1 MDSNTVSSFQVD
13 CFLWHVRKRF
23 ADQEMG
29 DAPFL
34 DRLRRDQKP
43 LRGRG
48 STLGLDID
56 TATRVGKQI
65 VERILEDESD
75 EALKMTI
82 ASVPAT
88 RYLTDMTLEEMS
100 RDWFMLMPK
109 QKVAGSLCIRMDQAI
124 MDKNII
130 LKANFSVI
138 FDRLETLILLRALTD
153 EGAIVGEISPLPSL
167 PDILMRMSK
176 MQLGSSSEDLNGMIT
191 QFESLKLYRDS
202 LGEAVMRMGDLHSLQ
217 SRNGKW
223 REQLSQKF
231 EEIRW
236 LIEEVRHRLKITENS
251 FEQITFMQALQLL
264 LEVEQEIRTFSF
276 QLI

>member
-23 ADQEMG
+23 ADQELG

-34 DRLRRDQKP
+34 DRLRRDQKS

-48 STLGLDID
+48 STLGLDIE
-56 TATRVGKQI
+56 TATCAGKLI
-65 VERILEDESD
+65 VERILEEESD

-82 ASVPAT
+82 ASVPAS

-109 QKVAGSLCIRMDQAI
+109 QKVAGPLCIKMDQAI

-138 FDRLETLILLRALTD
+138 FNRLETLVLLRAFTD
-153 EGAIVGEISPLPSL
+153 EGAIVGEISPLPSFPGHTDEDVKNAIGVLIGGLEWNDNTVRVSETLQRFAWRSSNEDGRPSL
-167 PDILMRMSK
+167 PPK
-176 MQLGSSSEDLNGMIT
+176 
-191 QFESLKLYRDS
+191 
-202 LGEAVMRMGDLHSLQ
+202 
-217 SRNGKW
+217 
-223 REQLSQKF
+223 
-231 EEIRW
+231 
-236 LIEEVRHRLKITENS
+236 
-251 FEQITFMQALQLL
+251 
-264 LEVEQEIRTFSF
+264 
-276 QLI
+276 

>member
-23 ADQEMG
+23 ADQELG

-34 DRLRRDQKP
+34 DRLRRDQKS

-48 STLGLDID
+48 STLGLDVE
-56 TATRVGKQI
+56 TATRAGKRI
-65 VERILEDESD
+65 VERILEEESD

-82 ASVPAT
+82 ASVPAS

-100 RDWFMLMPK
+100 RNWFMLMPK

-138 FDRLETLILLRALTD
+138 FNRLETLILLRAFTE

-167 PDILMRMSK
+167 PGHTDEDVKNAIGVLIGGLEWNDNTVRVSETLQRFAWRGSNEDGRPPLSPKQKRK
-176 MQLGSSSEDLNGMIT
+176 MARTIESE
-191 QFESLKLYRDS
+191 
-202 LGEAVMRMGDLHSLQ
+202 V
-217 SRNGKW
+217 
-223 REQLSQKF
+223 
-231 EEIRW
+231 
-236 LIEEVRHRLKITENS
+236 
-251 FEQITFMQALQLL
+251 
-264 LEVEQEIRTFSF
+264 
-276 QLI
+276 

>member
-34 DRLRRDQKP
+34 DRLRRDQKS

-48 STLGLDID
+48 STLGLDIE
-56 TATRVGKQI
+56 TATCAGKLI
-65 VERILEDESD
+65 VERILEEESD

-82 ASVPAT
+82 AFVPAS

-109 QKVAGSLCIRMDQAI
+109 QKVAGPLCIKMDQAI

-138 FDRLETLILLRALTD
+138 FNRLETLVLLRAFTD
-153 EGAIVGEISPLPSL
+153 EGAIVGEISPLPFFPGHTDEDVKNAIGVLIGGLEWNDNTVRVSETLQRFAWRSSNEDGRPSL
-167 PDILMRMSK
+167 PTK
-176 MQLGSSSEDLNGMIT
+176 
-191 QFESLKLYRDS
+191 
-202 LGEAVMRMGDLHSLQ
+202 
-217 SRNGKW
+217 
-223 REQLSQKF
+223 
-231 EEIRW
+231 
-236 LIEEVRHRLKITENS
+236 
-251 FEQITFMQALQLL
+251 
-264 LEVEQEIRTFSF
+264 
-276 QLI
+276 

>member
-23 ADQEMG
+23 ADQELG

-34 DRLRRDQKP
+34 DRLRRDQKS

-48 STLGLDID
+48 STLGLDIE
-56 TATRVGKQI
+56 TATREGKQI
-65 VERILEDESD
+65 VERILEEEPD

-82 ASVPAT
+82 ASVPAS

-100 RDWFMLMPK
+100 KDWFMFMPK
-109 QKVAGSLCIRMDQAI
+109 QKVAGSLCIKMDQAI

-138 FDRLETLILLRALTD
+138 LNRLETLILLRAFTE

-167 PDILMRMSK
+167 PGHTDEDVKNAIGVLIGGLEWNGNTVRVSETLQRFAWRSCNEDGRTPLPPKQKRK
-176 MQLGSSSEDLNGMIT
+176 MARTIESE
-191 QFESLKLYRDS
+191 
-202 LGEAVMRMGDLHSLQ
+202 V
-217 SRNGKW
+217 
-223 REQLSQKF
+223 
-231 EEIRW
+231 
-236 LIEEVRHRLKITENS
+236 
-251 FEQITFMQALQLL
+251 
-264 LEVEQEIRTFSF
+264 
-276 QLI
+276 